1 MAVRRLGLL
10 ALAATS
16 VGGLNVGR
24 LSSVKL
30 KPVNDG
36 RASNVLEVEAGSLWK
51 ERGAVIF
58 TVRRAG

>member
-1 MAVRRLGLL
+1 MARRLGLL

-36 RASNVLEVEAGSLWK
+36 RASNVLEVEAGWQ
-51 ERGAVIF
+51 RQRH
-58 TVRRAG
+58 RRL